1 MSRRRGGR
9 GFARFFWIAVVMIW
23 VIPKVITALGAT
35 IAAVVA
41 VPFLLVASVLAIVA
55 ILVVLAVAVAV
66 AAGVIALPA
75 WLFWRASRDDRER
88 RERAARDDEPLDD
101 ADREASRLRRRYV
114 AGQITDDQY
123 QIAML
128 ANLKA
133 RFATGALDVSEYE
146 AEVSRLLRA
155 GVDSTP
161 LRELRRSS
169 RPPEK
174 R

>member
-1 MSRRRGGR
+1 MSKRRGGR

-66 AAGVIALPA
+66 AAGAIALPA
-75 WLFWRASRDDRER
+75 WLVWRASRER
-88 RERAARDDEPLDD
+88 REQATRVDVPLDD

>member
-1 MSRRRGGR
+1 
-9 GFARFFWIAVVMIW
+9 MIW
-23 VIPKVITALGAT
+23 VIPKVVTALGAT

-75 WLFWRASRDDRER
+75 WLFWRASRER